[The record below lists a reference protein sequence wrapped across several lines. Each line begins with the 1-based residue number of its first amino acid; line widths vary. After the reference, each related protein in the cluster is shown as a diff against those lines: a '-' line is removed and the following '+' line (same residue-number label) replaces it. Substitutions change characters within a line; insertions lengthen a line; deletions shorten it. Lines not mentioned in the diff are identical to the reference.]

1 MRLLGSASAAC
12 LVSLVVLSPK
22 AAVACAVCAAGDASM
37 APREAERAASGTMGA
52 AVDVRGGGLRVGDA
66 IRLSEWRTEGSVYVA
81 PKDGLRF
88 RLAMPVLA
96 RSLSG
101 PDAPGDLRGVPGDL
115 HVSTD
120 IGFDPAEG
128 RGRGVVLTAGLGLPT
143 AMATR
148 DDRGEFLPSMLQ
160 PGCNSVVPEVIVS
173 TKLASGRFSVTFA
186 PRVRVPVPVRAA
198 PHRGP
203 TVSLSTT
210 GQFQPHPRFA
220 VRLGVTARGELEGA
234 GADGRGDGLSGGF
247 VGYLA
252 PEIALRPTMDLQV
265 TAGVFFPAVQA
276 LAGGQRELPTFVAG
290 MGWAI

>member
-1 MRLLGSASAAC
+1 MRLFAAASAAC
-12 LVSLVVLSPK
+12 LVSLVVLTPK
-22 AAVACAVCAAGDASM
+22 ASSACAVCAAGDASM
-37 APREAERAASGTMGA
+37 APKEAERAASGTVGA
-52 AVDVRGGGLRVGDA
+52 AVDVRGGGLRLGDTT
-66 IRLSEWRTEGSVYVA
+66 RLSEWRTEGSVYVA
-81 PKDGLRF
+81 PKVSLRL

-101 PDAPGDLRGVPGDL
+101 PDTAGDLRGVPGDL

-120 IGFDPAEG
+120 IGFEPDQG
-128 RGRGVVLTAGLGLPT
+128 RGRAFVLTAGLGLPT
-143 AMATR
+143 APVAR

-173 TKLASGRFSVTFA
+173 SRLVSGRFSLTFA

-198 PHRGP
+198 PHRGV
-203 TVSLSTT
+203 TLSLSTT

-220 VRLGVTARGELEGA
+220 VRLGVTARAELEGA
-234 GADGRGDGLSGGF
+234 GADGRGDGISGGF

-252 PEIALRPTMDLQV
+252 PELVVRPTMDLQL